1 LTFDRSVKYYPV
13 VKKLNTTRQRLLETA
28 VELIW
33 ENSYGS
39 VGVEDICKRAKVQKG
54 SFYHFFPSKADLA
67 VAAFD
72 CHWDQI
78 QPAKDKHFAADI
90 APLDRI
96 AGFCDFIYQAQ
107 TQKKKEAGKVLG
119 CLFTSTGSELSTQDR
134 KIRLKIKEMSA
145 RNCGLLE
152 KAIRDAQK
160 LGQIPLFD
168 PIEKAQELYAFLMG
182 VFVQAKIEDDAE
194 LFRRLK
200 PAFFRL
206 LDVKEVSVKR

>member
-1 LTFDRSVKYYPV
+1 MG
-13 VKKLNTTRQRLLETA
+13 KLNTTRQRLLETA

-33 ENSYGS
+33 NNSYGS
-39 VGVEDICKRAKVQKG
+39 VGVDDICKRAKVQKG

-72 CHWDQI
+72 CHWEQM
-78 QPAKDKHFAADI
+78 QPAKDRYFAADI

-96 AGFCDFIYQAQ
+96 EGFCNFIYQAQ
-107 TQKKKEAGKVLG
+107 TQKKKESGKVLG
-119 CLFTSTGSELSTQDR
+119 CLFTSTGSELSTQDK

-145 RNCGLLE
+145 RNCELFE

-160 LGQIPLFD
+160 LGQVPPCD
-168 PIEKAQELYAFLMG
+168 AAEKAQELYAFLMG
-182 VFVQAKIEDDAE
+182 VFVQAKIEDNAE

-206 LDVKEVSVKR
+206 LGVKEAAPQR